1 MNNLDFYMKTLPT
14 YGFYIVFLLSA
25 LCLLN
30 SIYLS
35 EEKDKL
41 LRYKKFDRRE

>member
-14 YGFYIVFLLSA
+14 YGFYIVYFLSFLFQLS
-25 LCLLN
+25 N
-30 SIYLS
+30 SYLV

-41 LRYKKFDRRE
+41 LRYKKFDQ